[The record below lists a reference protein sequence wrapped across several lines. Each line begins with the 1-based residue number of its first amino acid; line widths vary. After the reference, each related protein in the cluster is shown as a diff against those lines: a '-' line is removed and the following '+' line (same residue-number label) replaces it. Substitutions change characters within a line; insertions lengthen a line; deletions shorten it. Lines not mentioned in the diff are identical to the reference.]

1 MLRFPGSY
9 LSGAIMIAFSRSFS
23 VVCFLALMTLPVS
36 SVLASPATDTA
47 AASADAAAV
56 AKGTPKSVEEIARES
71 VNPLAAFYRFDYDLR
86 YQTYQ
91 GDIAGADD
99 QNSWEHLFQTTIPF
113 GQKDGK
119 GWIFR
124 FGLPYVPD
132 QPIYWTDKGHAQWR
146 MRQEDPREDGD
157 GYWYPTHGHTGDV
170 NFDLVYGGVN
180 DSGRILSYGM
190 AGELPTSSDTSNAK
204 QQLILGPEIN
214 IGRMTD
220 RVVYGAIFS
229 HVVDVVEKKDKNT
242 PDTSITTIQ
251 GYFSYGLGHGWQ
263 LISNPVITY
272 DWEGDSGNKLDL
284 PLGGGVAKT
293 VMINKMPLRFAAE
306 LQYFVAS
313 TDRFGPDMLF
323 KFSMSPIMPSR
334 YTRH

>member
-1 MLRFPGSY
+1 MHA
-9 LSGAIMIAFSRSFS
+9 LSQLSSAIF
-23 VVCFLALMTLPVS
+23 FLALLAFPVS
-36 SVLASPATDTA
+36 GVLASSATNAPATSTG
-47 AASADAAAV
+47 DAPV
-56 AKGTPKSVEEIARES
+56 TKGAPKTTEEIALES
-71 VNPLAAFYRFDYDLR
+71 TNPLAAFYRFDYELQ

-99 QNSWEHLFQTTIPF
+99 QNGWDHLFQTTIPF
-113 GQKDGK
+113 RTKNGK
-119 GWIFR
+119 GWVAR

-132 QPIYWTDKGHAQWR
+132 QPIYWTDKGHAEWR

-157 GYWYPTHGHTGDV
+157 GYWSPTHGHTGDV
-170 NFDLVYGGVN
+170 NFDVVYGGVN
-180 DSGRILSYGM
+180 DEGRILSYGM

-204 QQLILGPEIN
+204 QQLILGPEVN
-214 IGRMTD
+214 IGKMTD
-220 RVVYGAIFS
+220 RGVYGAIIS
-229 HVVDVVEKKDKNT
+229 HVIDVVEKKDKNT
-242 PDTSITTIQ
+242 PDTNITSIR

-272 DWEGDSGNKLDL
+272 DWEGDSGNKLNL

-293 VMINKMPLRFAAE
+293 FMISKVPLRVAAE

-323 KFSMSPIMPSR
+323 KFSMSPIMPGR

>member
-1 MLRFPGSY
+1 MNVLIRWSF
-9 LSGAIMIAFSRSFS
+9 AITCLF
-23 VVCFLALMTLPVS
+23 ALVILPVGG
-36 SVLASPATDTA
+36 VLASSGNDAST
-47 AASADAAAV
+47 ASADVAHI
-56 AKGTPKSVEEIARES
+56 AKGAPKSVEEIARES
-71 VNPLAAFYRFDYDLR
+71 ANPLAAFYRFDYELH
-86 YQTYQ
+86 YQTYR

-99 QNSWEHLFQTTIPF
+99 QSNWYHLFQTTIPF
-113 GQKDGK
+113 RTRNGK
-119 GWIFR
+119 GWVAR

-132 QPIYWTDKGHAQWR
+132 QPIYWTDKGHAEWR

-214 IGRMTD
+214 IGKMTD
-220 RVVYGAIFS
+220 RAVYGAIIS
-229 HVVDVVEKKDKNT
+229 HVIDVAEKKDKGT
-242 PDTSITTIQ
+242 PDTNITSIR

-263 LISNPVITY
+263 LISNPAITY

-293 VMINKMPLRFAAE
+293 VMISKMPLRIAAE

-323 KFSMSPIMPSR
+323 KFSMSPIMPSK